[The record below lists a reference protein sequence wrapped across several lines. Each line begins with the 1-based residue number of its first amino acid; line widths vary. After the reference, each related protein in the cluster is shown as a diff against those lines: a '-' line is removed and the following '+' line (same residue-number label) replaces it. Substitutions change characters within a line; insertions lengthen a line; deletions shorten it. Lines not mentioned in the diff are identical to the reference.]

1 MPSFVDFANNPKHL
15 YNLMQDQLSSALN
28 IPMPAQPSMPATQ
41 PNNTNIENN
50 ANSQWGRN

>member
-1 MPSFVDFANNPKHL
+1 MPSFIDFNNNPKHL
-15 YNLMQDQLSSALN
+15 YNLMQDQLNTALN
-28 IPMPAQPSMPATQ
+28 KPAMQPMPMPVQQ

>member
-1 MPSFVDFANNPKHL
+1 MPSFIDFNNNPKHL
-15 YNLMQDQLSSALN
+15 YNLMQDQLNTALN
-28 IPMPAQPSMPATQ
+28 RPAIQPMPVQQ